1 MYKKRGEK
9 GMSPFMGEVLGTMI
23 LIVFGA
29 GIGAG
34 SSLKGSFS
42 NNAGWIVTTL
52 AWGLAVT
59 MGVFAVGSISG
70 AHLNP
75 AVTIAMAI
83 DGSFAWSDVPGYIV
97 AQLIGAILG
106 ATLVFLHYLPHW
118 KATND
123 PATKLGVFAT
133 SPAIPHTFSNLL
145 SEIIGTFILV
155 LGLLFIGAN
164 QFTEGLNPFAVG
176 LLIVA
181 IGMSLGGTTGYAINP
196 ARDLGPRIAHFIL
209 PIAGKGGSN
218 WGYAW
223 IPVLG
228 PILGGSLGAV
238 AYKALY
244 RGEFGSDSWIVMGA
258 AIVICLLAYVMGN
271 KKSVNASSTGATL

>member
-1 MYKKRGEK
+1 MTAFWGEL
-9 GMSPFMGEVLGTMI
+9 VGTMI

-34 SSLKGSFS
+34 STLKKSYS
-42 NNAGWIVTTL
+42 NNAGWVVITI

-75 AVTIAMAI
+75 AVTLALAI
-83 DGSFAWSDVPGYIV
+83 NGDFAWADVPEYIIG
-97 AQLIGAILG
+97 QMIGAILG
-106 ATLVFLHYLPHW
+106 AAIVYLHYLPHW
-118 KATND
+118 KATDD
-123 PATKLGVFAT
+123 PAGKLGVFST

-164 QFTEGLNPFAVG
+164 KFTEGLNPIAVG

-196 ARDLGPRIAHFIL
+196 ARDLGPRIAHFLL

-218 WGYAW
+218 WGYSW
-223 IPVLG
+223 IPVAG
-228 PILGGSLGAV
+228 PLLGGSLGAV
-238 AYKALY
+238 FYKAVFK
-244 RGEFGSDSWIVMGA
+244 GEVHTAFWIVVIGTLVILGLA
-258 AIVICLLAYVMGN
+258 ALVGKKGLATDKGIN
-271 KKSVNASSTGATL
+271 TSV

>member
-1 MYKKRGEK
+1 
-9 GMSPFMGEVLGTMI
+9 MSPFVGEIVGTMI

-34 SSLKGSFS
+34 SSLKGSYS
-42 NNAGWIVTTL
+42 NNAGWIVITL
-52 AWGLAVT
+52 AWGIAVT

-106 ATLVFLHYLPHW
+106 ATIVFLHYLPHW
-118 KATND
+118 KRTED

-164 QFTEGLNPFAVG
+164 QFTEGLNPIAVG
-176 LLIVA
+176 LLIVV

-196 ARDLGPRIAHFIL
+196 ARDLGPRIAHFLL
-209 PIAGKGGSN
+209 PIPGKGGSN
-218 WGYAW
+218 WSYSW
-223 IPVLG
+223 IPVVG
-228 PILGGSLGAV
+228 PILGGSLGAIV
-238 AYKALY
+238 YKALY
-244 RGEFGSDSWIVMGA
+244 RGEFGISFWA
-258 AIVICLLAYVMGN
+258 VI
-271 KKSVNASSTGATL
+271 GATLIITFLAYQVSKKKTVEIVNTKSA